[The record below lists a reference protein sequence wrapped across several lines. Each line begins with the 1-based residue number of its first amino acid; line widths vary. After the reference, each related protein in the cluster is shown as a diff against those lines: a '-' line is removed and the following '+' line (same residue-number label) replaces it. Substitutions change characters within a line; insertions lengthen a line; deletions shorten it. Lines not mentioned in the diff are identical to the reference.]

1 MRLDIDS
8 GIQNIVEGQGVD
20 IAITGM
26 LIVFLALGLITLF
39 IAFLPNLLNVLAKIF
54 PHKAAADVS
63 GKFAAEEDNVL
74 AAIGFALH
82 KKITKDPYKK

>member
-1 MRLDIDS
+1 MKLEINT

-20 IAITGM
+20 IAIMGM

-39 IAFLPNLLNVLAKIF
+39 IAFLPNLLNIIAKLF
-54 PHKAAADVS
+54 PYKAAAGVS
-63 GKFAAEEDNVL
+63 EKIAAEEDNVL

-82 KKITKDPYKK
+82 KRITKDPYKK